1 MNAPHQTLAPAS
13 VMQNLRVINAEQ
25 RVQLGVAQDDA
36 SRLRGLLHESQ
47 RLVSAQDARIR
58 KLEHEVKL
66 LRGQIDPSG
75 PMDDDEFTF
84 DVQVGTAT
92 EHAKVWVSA
101 LNRKSTH
108 WTLGGVSAQAVFIN
122 GAWVSIPD
130 LMEHLDAGALDDAAQ
145 ALIDARDEV

>member
-101 LNRKSTH
+101 LNRKYTH
-108 WTLGGVSAQAVFIN
+108 WTFGGCSAQAVFLN

-145 ALIDARDEV
+145 ALIDAREA

>member
-1 MNAPHQTLAPAS
+1 MNAVAEPLAPAS
-13 VMQNLRVINAEQ
+13 VMQTLRTINGEQ
-25 RVQLGVAQDDA
+25 RAMLGEALDDA

-58 KLEHEVKL
+58 QLEHEVKL

-75 PMDDDEFTF
+75 MLDEDEFTF

-145 ALIDARDEV
+145 ALIDARGEE

>member
-1 MNAPHQTLAPAS
+1 
-13 VMQNLRVINAEQ
+13 MQNLRVINAEQ
-25 RVQLGVAQDDA
+25 RVQFGVAQDDA

-101 LNRKSTH
+101 R
-108 WTLGGVSAQAVFIN
+108 
-122 GAWVSIPD
+122 
-130 LMEHLDAGALDDAAQ
+130 
-145 ALIDARDEV
+145 

>member
-1 MNAPHQTLAPAS
+1 MNAQHATLAPAS

-130 LMEHLDAGALDDAAQ
+130 LMEHIDAGALDDAAQ